1 MTPTSCSDLK
11 LEAFAADDGGLDV
24 GDVSWGH
31 NEQRFRSR
39 GGSESEVSD
48 VGVQDG
54 NVGGIVGKIGDCRDW
69 IRRVGMKR
77 ETLQNGF
84 FNRI

>member
-1 MTPTSCSDLK
+1 MAPTSYSDLK
-11 LEAFAADDGGLDV
+11 LEAFATDDGGLDV

-31 NEQRFRSR
+31 DEQWFTSR

-54 NVGGIVGKIGDCRDW
+54 NVGGGVGEIGDTGDW
-69 IRRVGMKR
+69 MRRVGMKR
-77 ETLQNGF
+77 KTLQNGV